1 MGNKEAMAK
10 AVIGLLADENSRKTM
25 ALDAK
30 EASKPLSWEQ
40 VSMIEL
46 KEINKM

>member
-1 MGNKEAMAK
+1 
-10 AVIGLLADENSRKTM
+10 
-25 ALDAK
+25 LDAK